1 MCVAVWQD
9 DVLLVLCDVLPHS
22 AGLARTGWKCPA
34 PASLRG
40 GHVLTA
46 FPSAPTPCSSQA
58 LRGTKEVQALVEAL
72 GIDASNVAV
81 VLTQVGACSRGVCT
95 VEGSVEGVQLADVQR
110 RRCGG
115 AHAGKLG
122 GVRSGI
128 PPRNIAKCV

>member
-1 MCVAVWQD
+1 MLPRARQGLQGPVASAYTCVAAKWPHVD
-9 DVLLVLCDVLPHS
+9 SLP
-22 AGLARTGWKCPA
+22 
-34 PASLRG
+34 
-40 GHVLTA
+40 
-46 FPSAPTPCSSQA
+46 FAPTPRASQA

-81 VLTQVGACSRGVCT
+81 VLTQVGACSRGVCSADK
-95 VEGSVEGVQLADVQR
+95 GLLKGVQLADVQR
-110 RRCGG
+110 QRCGG